1 MYKIKVNTSH
11 TFEVTKENMDTLD
24 VVETS
29 NNHYHILQN
38 NTPIK
43 AEILSTDF
51 NQKLYSIK
59 VNNNTYDVDIYNAL
73 DQQIEAL
80 GFEIGASKQVNDI
93 KAPMPGLILEI
104 NVKEGQEVKENDP
117 LLILEAMKM
126 ENVINSPREGIIKS
140 VEVKQGQTVDKNML
154 LIEFEN

>member
-11 TFEVTKENMDTLD
+11 NFEVTKEDIETLD
-24 VVETS
+24 AIETAP
-29 NNHYHILQN
+29 NQFHILQN
-38 NTPIK
+38 NKSIK
-43 AEILSTDF
+43 AEITATHF
-51 NQKLYSIK
+51 NKKRYSVK
-59 VNNNTYDVDIYNAL
+59 VNNNTYEVDIYDAL

-104 NVKEGQEVKENDP
+104 SVEVGQEVKENDP

-140 VEVKQGQTVDKNML
+140 IQVKQGETVDKNAL
-154 LIEFEN
+154 LIEFE